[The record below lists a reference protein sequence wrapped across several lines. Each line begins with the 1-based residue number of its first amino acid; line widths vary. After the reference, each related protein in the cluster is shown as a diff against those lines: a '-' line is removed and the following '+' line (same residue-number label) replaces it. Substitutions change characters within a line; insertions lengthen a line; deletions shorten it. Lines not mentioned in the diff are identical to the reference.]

1 MQEIATDGGIDII
14 RQTMEKSL
22 IIKILDTK
30 KVDKRR
36 QKFMRLGRL
45 SGESIESF
53 LNRAEIYRRENQS
66 SPDYTVGSKF
76 YIGHLLDAAKLT
88 KRDLALIKAA
98 AGGSLEHKEPVTLAL
113 LDLAEQLEGLPHF
126 PIGKGEAL
134 LDNEDKYL
142 VQKGDGASM
151 TSPSPVITSSPNPG
165 PPRRRR
171 FLNRKRFREALVA
184 IMEGEDPEETN
195 PEAEEIFAAIHGT
208 EAGDDSFDEDDENL
222 ETNSGAGTASS
233 GVSETGETPLLEIY
247 AQEYKARNKVREL
260 RKMR

>member
-1 MQEIATDGGIDII
+1 MQQLRERAAKIVQHLTVQEVAAEHGIDLI
-14 RQTMEKSL
+14 RQTMEKSP

-76 YIGHLLDAAKLT
+76 YVGHLLDAAKLT

-98 AGGSLEHKEPVTLAL
+98 AGGSLEHEEPVTLAL

-126 PIGKGEAL
+126 PIGRGEAL

-142 VQKGDGASM
+142 VQKGVG
-151 TSPSPVITSSPNPG
+151 
-165 PPRRRR
+165 RRLLPCRQTRLCLLRR
-171 FLNRKRFREALVA
+171 LQ
-184 IMEGEDPEETN
+184 
-195 PEAEEIFAAIHGT
+195 
-208 EAGDDSFDEDDENL
+208 AGQGGGDS
-222 ETNSGAGTASS
+222 
-233 GVSETGETPLLEIY
+233 
-247 AQEYKARNKVREL
+247 
-260 RKMR
+260 